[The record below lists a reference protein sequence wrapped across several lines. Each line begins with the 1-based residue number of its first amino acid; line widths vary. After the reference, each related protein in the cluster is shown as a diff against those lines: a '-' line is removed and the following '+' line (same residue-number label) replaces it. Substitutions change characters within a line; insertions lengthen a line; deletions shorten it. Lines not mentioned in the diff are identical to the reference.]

1 MGPAAVLALVV
12 CVVVGSVTTL
22 VWARRVDVVRPAAV
36 GLAVQG
42 VMTISLYA
50 LVGLWMPDA
59 IVYDQI
65 GQEFAAY
72 WDGGP
77 EPSAVSNGKEAF
89 PAMLG
94 AVYFVVGPAHAIG
107 LALNW
112 ASHGLLVPAL
122 ASLANRLDLPSRPTA
137 WIAALFPPVLFWSSF
152 LLRESITWLVM
163 TVFMLAVAGL
173 ARRIN
178 VRDVA
183 VMVAALLAL
192 MWFRGSA
199 AIILAGVS
207 MVVLVLTATR
217 RTVLQR
223 FGVAVLALLVLS
235 PRMYA
240 LLYGYTT
247 VEDIEVKRADLRNA
261 DTSFGS
267 GSGSGSGPGGVGE
280 GAEGD
285 LATSLVDSVMRV
297 AFGPYPWEW
306 PAIGAPFAF
315 DAVVWL
321 AILALAVLGWWRAG
335 NRKELLVLVLPA
347 LALSGALM
355 LTSGNY
361 GTMQRLRVQTSV
373 LLIPV
378 AAAGLTFCAVRT
390 RERLA
395 SRKRRAETVPSD
407 SSR

>member
-1 MGPAAVLALVV
+1 MGPAAVLALVA
-12 CVVVGSVTTL
+12 CVVVGWVTTL
-22 VWARRVDVVRPAAV
+22 VWAQRVDVVRPAAV

-42 VMTISLYA
+42 LITISLYA
-50 LVGLWMPDA
+50 MVGLWMPDA

-65 GQEFAAY
+65 GQEFAAH

-122 ASLANRLDLPSRPTA
+122 ASLARRLDLPSRPTA
-137 WIAALFPPVLFWSSF
+137 WIAALFPPALFWSSF
-152 LLRESITWLVM
+152 LLRESMTWLVM
-163 TVFMLAVAGL
+163 AVFMLAVAGL

-178 VRDVA
+178 LRDVV
-183 VMVAALLAL
+183 VMVAALVAL

-217 RTVLQR
+217 RTVLPR

-235 PRMYA
+235 PRMYS

-267 GSGSGSGPGGVGE
+267 GEAGD

-321 AILALAVLGWWRAG
+321 AVLALAVLGWWRAG

-373 LLIPV
+373 LLIPI
-378 AAAGLTFCAVRT
+378 AAAGLTICMMRIRGRRVS
-390 RERLA
+390 RER
-395 SRKRRAETVPSD
+395 RAATVPTD